1 MFDPYLFPPPDTEYN
16 LRCNGCKRTP
26 TQITAYAW
34 FAEGEGLT
42 NDEYV
47 IQEEGTY
54 NRANGHFWCD
64 ECYIAAGQPLG
75 VAP

>member
-16 LRCNGCKRTP
+16 LRCNGCKRSP
-26 TQITAYAW
+26 DQISGYDYA
-34 FAEGEGLT
+34 AEDMGVP
-42 NDEYV
+42 NVVYV

-64 ECYIAAGQPLG
+64 ECYIAAGSPLG